1 MVEPWIPRRATEV
14 AAASLGDFRVLVIH
28 GARQVGK
35 STLALQLAER
45 VGATVVTLDDEDAR
59 RAAQNDPAS
68 FVAALGRPL
77 VIDEVQRVGEPL
89 VLAVKAAV
97 DLDRRRGEFILTGS
111 TNFLTV
117 PTISESL
124 AGRADFLTLWPLSQG
139 ELHGGADGFIDRAFA
154 GPADLLG
161 HRGGAL
167 ERDEYLERLCLG
179 GYPDLLRIGERGR
192 RRWFESY
199 VRTVLAREVEAA
211 GDIRRADALAAMVRY
226 FAATTAGELVMANA
240 AQRLGI
246 ARATAAEYLP
256 WLETVFLVHHL
267 PAWSRNLTA
276 KVVKRPKIHMV
287 DTGVAANLLGRRPA
301 ALRHP
306 TEPATG
312 PLFETFVVN
321 EIAKQLTWCET
332 SARLFHF
339 RDRDGVEV
347 DAVLEADDGAVVAV
361 ETKATSTPRPEDFRG
376 LAKLRDAADRGGER
390 FLAGVLLHTGTRRL
404 PFGERLVA
412 LPAADLWT

>member
-1 MVEPWIPRRATEV
+1 MV
-14 AAASLGDFRVLVIH
+14 H

-35 STLALQLAER
+35 STLALQLADR
-45 VGATVVTLDDEDAR
+45 IGATVATLDDEDAR
-59 RAAQNDPAS
+59 RAAENDPAS
-68 FVAALGRPL
+68 FLAALGRPL

-97 DLDRRRGEFILTGS
+97 DGDRRRGQFILTGS

-139 ELHGGADGFIDRAFA
+139 ELHGGVDGFVDRAFA
-154 GPADLLG
+154 GVGGLLAHSG
-161 HRGGAL
+161 VVI

-179 GYPDLLRIGERGR
+179 GYPDVLTIGERGR
-192 RRWFESY
+192 RRWFENY
-199 VRTVLAREVEAA
+199 VATVLAREIETA
-211 GDIRRADALAAMVRY
+211 GDIRRSDALAAMVRY
-226 FAATTAGELVMANA
+226 FAATTAGELVLTTA
-240 AQRLGI
+240 AERLGI

-256 WLETVFLVHHL
+256 WLETAFIVHHL

-287 DTGVAANLLGRRPA
+287 DTGVAANLLGRRPEG
-301 ALRHP
+301 LRHP

-321 EIAKQLTWCET
+321 EIAKQLTWSDT
-332 SARLFHF
+332 FARIYHF
-339 RDRDGVEV
+339 RDRDGTEV
-347 DAVLEADDGAVVAV
+347 DAVLEADDGRVVAV

-376 LAKLRDAADRGGER
+376 LAKLRDAVDRCGDR
-390 FLAGVLLHTGTRRL
+390 FVAGVLLHTGARRL
-404 PFGERLVA
+404 QFGERLLA
-412 LPAADLWT
+412 LPAADVWT

>member
-1 MVEPWIPRRATEV
+1 MIAPWLPRRAADVAV
-14 AAASLGDFRVLVIH
+14 AALGDFRVLVVH

-35 STLALQLAER
+35 STLAAHLAER
-45 VGATVVTLDDEDAR
+45 IGAAVVSLDDEDAR
-59 RAAQNDPAS
+59 RAAQNDPAT
-68 FVAALGRPL
+68 FLQAMGTPL
-77 VIDEVQRVGEPL
+77 VIDEIQRVGEPL

-97 DLDRRRGEFILTGS
+97 DRDRRRGQFVLTGS

-124 AGRADFLTLWPLSQG
+124 AGRAAFLTLWPLAQG
-139 ELHGGADGFIDRAFA
+139 ELHDGADAFLDRAFG
-154 GPADLLG
+154 GPAELLA
-161 HRGGAL
+161 HEGASI

-179 GYPDLLRIGERGR
+179 GYPELLSITERGR
-192 RRWFESY
+192 RRWFDSY
-199 VRTVLAREVEAA
+199 VSTVLAREIEMA
-211 GDIRRADALAAMVRY
+211 GDIRRSDALAGMVRY
-226 FAATTAGELVMANA
+226 FAAITASELVLTSA
-240 AQRLGI
+240 AERLGI

-256 WLETVFLVHHL
+256 WLQTVFLVHHV

-287 DTGVAANLLGRRPA
+287 DTGVAANLLGRRPE

-312 PLFETFVVN
+312 PLFESFVVN
-321 EIAKQLTWCET
+321 EIAKQLTWSGT
-332 SARLFHF
+332 AARLFHF
-339 RDRDGVEV
+339 RDRDGTEV
-347 DAVLEADDGAVVAV
+347 DAVLEADDGRVVAV

-376 LAKLRDAADRGGER
+376 LAKLRDAVDRAGGQ
-390 FLAGVLLHTGTRRL
+390 FVGGVLLHTGPRRL